1 MTMGPKSSSLNSAQT
16 NIELQPVAPATLRD
30 ARCLLFED
38 NRKDIDP
45 VETLPQP
52 STVVSVVERWNYPKF
67 NIYRTCAT
75 LFALM
80 IMGAN
85 DAAYGVCLPSLNLH
99 CNLSTNTDRLLSHIS
114 KNTMT

>member
-1 MTMGPKSSSLNSAQT
+1 M
-16 NIELQPVAPATLRD
+16 ELQPAAPTTLR
-30 ARCLLFED
+30 AAGRLLSED

-52 STVVSVVERWNYPKF
+52 STVVSVVERWNHPKV

-75 LFALM
+75 LFAFM

-85 DAAYGVCLPSLNLH
+85 DAAYGV
-99 CNLSTNTDRLLSHIS
+99 
-114 KNTMT
+114 